1 MIKDMR
7 HKLFMTMC
15 CLVSVSLASCSDW
28 REIESVNIDVKR
40 PCDQAPEL
48 WSRYTAA
55 LRSYKQTEHYILYA
69 RLENSPSP
77 QAGEKNYMRC
87 LPDSLDIVSLTNA
100 DNFSA
105 KDSEDLAVMSEKG
118 IKVLYQID
126 FASRVGEL
134 SDATK
139 LGAYLDKVIS
149 SVKEL
154 GLDGF
159 SFTGTARTD
168 DSKTAELSRM
178 MVERLSAAKS
188 DGQILAFEGNPRF
201 ISKDDITKIDY
212 FVLDTE
218 QTLNAQE
225 IRFQVLEAVESLGI
239 PSAKILLAV
248 QADGTVTDED
258 KVENPA
264 LEEMADRVIAF
275 GPLAGLAIYNMD
287 TDYYHTGSNYSA
299 SRAVIQILNPSK

>member
-1 MIKDMR
+1 
-7 HKLFMTMC
+7 MTMC

-118 IKVLYQID
+118 IKVLYRLISHPELESCPMPRNSEPTSTRSSLPLKSSGLTDSPSPEQPELMTPKRPN
-126 FASRVGEL
+126 SRG
-134 SDATK
+134 
-139 LGAYLDKVIS
+139 
-149 SVKEL
+149 
-154 GLDGF
+154 
-159 SFTGTARTD
+159 
-168 DSKTAELSRM
+168 
-178 MVERLSAAKS
+178 
-188 DGQILAFEGNPRF
+188 
-201 ISKDDITKIDY
+201 
-212 FVLDTE
+212 
-218 QTLNAQE
+218 
-225 IRFQVLEAVESLGI
+225 
-239 PSAKILLAV
+239 
-248 QADGTVTDED
+248 
-258 KVENPA
+258 
-264 LEEMADRVIAF
+264 
-275 GPLAGLAIYNMD
+275 
-287 TDYYHTGSNYSA
+287 
-299 SRAVIQILNPSK
+299 